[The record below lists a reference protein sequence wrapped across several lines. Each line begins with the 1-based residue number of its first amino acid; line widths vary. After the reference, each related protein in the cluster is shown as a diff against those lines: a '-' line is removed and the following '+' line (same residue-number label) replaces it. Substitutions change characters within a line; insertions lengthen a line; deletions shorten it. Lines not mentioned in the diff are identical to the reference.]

1 MQLDPVDAQA
11 DQALCFDISFSTLP
25 PVRER
30 LATRSSIDL
39 NKCSIQRGKSFI
51 CF

>member
-1 MQLDPVDAQA
+1 MVKLESVDAQA
-11 DQALCFDISFSTLP
+11 DQALCFDISFGTLP

-39 NKCSIQRGKSFI
+39 NKR
-51 CF
+51 